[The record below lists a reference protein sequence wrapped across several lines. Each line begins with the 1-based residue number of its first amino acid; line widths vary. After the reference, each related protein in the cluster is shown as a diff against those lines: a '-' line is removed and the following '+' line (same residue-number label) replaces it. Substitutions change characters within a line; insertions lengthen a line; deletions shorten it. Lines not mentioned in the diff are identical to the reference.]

1 MQLSFELLS
10 FVLSIVSL
18 LVSAGAVWL
27 SFKFYQMSDHASK
40 EAQRSSD
47 QIQVNTEKLEGLFSK
62 LYSDTFSMMKDTV
75 TDMRQHIYHNSDKED
90 SLEEKLTA
98 MKETINNEV
107 KETLDENMKELKD
120 NNLKINE
127 IEKNLAS
134 IVNKQVDVIIEDTV
148 TSKHK
153 KAVIKTLLE
162 IIRISGRIT
171 VSHIKNIAETTY
183 KLYMTDS
190 ELLEFLKEFKT
201 QKIIKWIGDEEDL
214 NLKTM
219 IVSNM

>member
-98 MKETINNEV
+98 MKESIKREV
-107 KETLDENMKELKD
+107 KITLDDNIGELKEND
-120 NNLKINE
+120 IKINK
-127 IEKNLAS
+127 IEERLEN
-134 IVNKQVDVIIEDTV
+134 IINQQVNVVIE
-148 TSKHK
+148 
-153 KAVIKTLLE
+153 E
-162 IIRISGRIT
+162 RYN
-171 VSHIKNIAETTY
+171 NIADEILRLLSKTQQ
-183 KLYMTDS
+183 YMTFEIHEMLSKKIKIEMS
-190 ELLEFLKEFKT
+190 ELITTLQKMAELKLIASNSANINIFS
-201 QKIIKWIGDEEDL
+201 IIQRI
-214 NLKTM
+214 
-219 IVSNM
+219 